1 MEGGRIRFY
10 LWCNSWKDCQDADL
24 SCAVTSRS
32 KLLQNK
38 VKRKIMIE
46 TLNLDYSVAEMPTTQ
61 SPIQVDYSAAEQQ
74 FIQLL
79 NQDHLDQQITTQ
91 PDIAYEFETA
101 LDAAL
106 SVAYVEQS
114 GNWNATRDE
123 ARLFLQRILY
133 RINRLNLFWYDDL
146 HHYTNERSYYLQ
158 RVRDR
163 IEASWQAWET
173 AQFDLEQFKQM
184 DVKQALIERGEADLE
199 PPITSNRHYLRQEM
213 PLEGYRYL
221 LAIASLDGL
230 VEASRMSRILGG
242 ASNEI
247 QAMLIRVLMEE
258 YGNGRFN
265 RKHSTFFA
273 QMMAELGLNT
283 QPEFYFD
290 LAPWELLASINHNFL
305 LTECKQHFLRYN
317 GGLTYFEI
325 VGPSIYRDY
334 MTAAQRLGLSD
345 AAMGYWELHI
355 REDERH
361 GQWMLKEVALPL
373 AEMYPQDAWQI
384 VLGYD
389 QEKSIGDRA
398 GNAIV
403 NAIRSAEQTGI
414 AL

>member
-1 MEGGRIRFY
+1 
-10 LWCNSWKDCQDADL
+10 
-24 SCAVTSRS
+24 
-32 KLLQNK
+32 
-38 VKRKIMIE
+38 MIE
-46 TLNLDYSVAEMPTTQ
+46 TLNLDSSVAEKPTAKPSIQ
-61 SPIQVDYSAAEQQ
+61 SVDYSTAEQQ

-79 NQDHLDQQITTQ
+79 NQDNLDQQIDTQ
-91 PDIAYEFETA
+91 PDIAHEFETA
-101 LDAAL
+101 LAAAL
-106 SVAYVEQS
+106 SIAYSEQPDDLAEVTIPLPAS
-114 GNWNATRDE
+114 GHSAPQNE

-146 HHYTNERSYYLQ
+146 RRYTNERSYYLQ

-163 IEASWQAWET
+163 IEANWQAWET

-199 PPITSNRHYLRQEM
+199 PPITPSRHFLRQEM
-213 PLEGYRYL
+213 SLEGYRYL

-273 QMMAELGLNT
+273 QMMAELELNT

-305 LTECKQHFLRYN
+305 LTECKQYFLRYN

-345 AAMGYWELHI
+345 TAMGYWELHI

-361 GQWMLKEVALPL
+361 GQWMLKDVALPL
-373 AEMYPQDAWQI
+373 AEMYPENAWQI

-389 QEKSIGDRA
+389 QEKKIGDRA

-403 NAIRSAEQTGI
+403 NAIRSAEQTKI

>member
-1 MEGGRIRFY
+1 M
-10 LWCNSWKDCQDADL
+10 
-24 SCAVTSRS
+24 V
-32 KLLQNK
+32 
-38 VKRKIMIE
+38 E
-46 TLNLDYSVAEMPTTQ
+46 TLNLDCSVAETPTAQPPFQ
-61 SPIQVDYSAAEQQ
+61 SVDYITAEQQ

-79 NQDHLDQQITTQ
+79 NQDNLDQQIEAQ
-91 PDIAYEFETA
+91 PDIAHEFETA
-101 LDAAL
+101 LAAAL
-106 SVAYVEQS
+106 SVAYSELPSNLVALNMPTPVSEHTELQ
-114 GNWNATRDE
+114 NE

-146 HHYTNERSYYLQ
+146 RRYTNERSYYLQ

-163 IEASWQAWET
+163 IEANWQAWET
-173 AQFDLEQFKQM
+173 AQFDLEQYQQM
-184 DVKQALIERGEADLE
+184 NVEQALIERGEADLE
-199 PPITSNRHYLRQEM
+199 PPITPSRHFLRQEM
-213 PLEGYRYL
+213 SLEGYRYL

-273 QMMAELGLNT
+273 QMMAELELNT

-305 LTECKQHFLRYN
+305 LTECKQYFLRYN

-345 AAMGYWELHI
+345 TAMGYWELHI

-361 GQWMLKEVALPL
+361 GQWMLKDVALPL
-373 AEMYPQDAWQI
+373 AEMYPENAWQI

-389 QEKSIGDRA
+389 QEKRIGDRA

-403 NAIRSAEQTGI
+403 NAIRSAEQTKI

>member
-1 MEGGRIRFY
+1 
-10 LWCNSWKDCQDADL
+10 
-24 SCAVTSRS
+24 
-32 KLLQNK
+32 
-38 VKRKIMIE
+38 MIE
-46 TLNLDYSVAEMPTTQ
+46 TLNLDCSVEETPTAQPSIFKSISYS
-61 SPIQVDYSAAEQQ
+61 IAEQQ
-74 FIQLL
+74 FVQLL
-79 NQDHLDQQITTQ
+79 NQENLDRQLDLQ
-91 PDIAYEFETA
+91 PNLAREFEAALNAALDIAYAAQPEQFEM
-101 LDAAL
+101 AA
-106 SVAYVEQS
+106 STIDERPESQS
-114 GNWNATRDE
+114 E

-146 HHYTNERSYYLQ
+146 RRYTNERSYYLQ

-163 IEASWQAWET
+163 IEASWQAWEM
-173 AQFDLEQFKQM
+173 AQFDLEHFKRM
-184 DVKQALIERGEADLE
+184 DVNQALLERGEADLE
-199 PPITSNRHYLRQEM
+199 PPITPSRQFLRQEM
-213 PLEGYRYL
+213 SLEGYRYL

-258 YGNGRFN
+258 YGNGRFS

-273 QMMAELGLNT
+273 QMMAELELNT

-305 LTECKQHFLRYN
+305 LTECKQYFLRYN
-317 GGLTYFEI
+317 GGLTYFEV

-345 AAMGYWELHI
+345 TAMGYWELHI

-373 AEMYPQDAWQI
+373 AEMYPENAWQL

-389 QEKSIGDRA
+389 QEKRIGDRA

-403 NAIRSAEQTGI
+403 NAIRSAEQSKVV
-414 AL
+414 L